1 MRQKQSGLT
10 YLAVL
15 FAVAISAIVL
25 MGESLFTS
33 IERRRS
39 QEEALLFVGD
49 QFRHAIASYY
59 ESSPG
64 PVKHYPSSLDDLVR
78 DSRFLATRRH
88 LRRIYSDP
96 LTEKKT
102 WGQVLAPDGGIMGVY
117 SLENAKPLK
126 QTHFSEQDYEFERQS
141 SYENWI
147 FIYRGEQTR
156 FIPPIMLLQL
166 GVR

>member
-1 MRQKQSGLT
+1 MRRKQLGFT

-25 MGESLFTS
+25 MGESLFSS

-49 QFRHAIASYY
+49 QFRYAIASYY
-59 ESSPG
+59 ESTPG
-64 PVKHYPSSLDDLVR
+64 PVKHYPSSLDELVK

-96 LTEKKT
+96 LSNKKT
-102 WGQVLAPDGGIMGVY
+102 WGQVLATDGGIMGVY
-117 SLENAKPLK
+117 SLEKSKPLK
-126 QTHFSEQDYEFERQS
+126 QTHFSEQNFEFEMQP
-141 SYENWI
+141 SYANWI
-147 FIYRGEQTR
+147 FIYRGETTR
-156 FIPPIMLLQL
+156 YAPPIILKALN
-166 GVR
+166 